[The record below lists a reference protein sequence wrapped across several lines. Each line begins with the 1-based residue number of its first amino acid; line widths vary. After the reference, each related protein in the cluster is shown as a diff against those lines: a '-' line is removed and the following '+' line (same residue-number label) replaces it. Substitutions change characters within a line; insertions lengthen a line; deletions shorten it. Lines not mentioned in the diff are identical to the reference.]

1 MSKSR
6 RLRSAEKIFGTS
18 PGTLTYV
25 GEEIEHAIKIKRIEY
40 NATDYHVDES
50 SKLSACQLPKTGT
63 PYVNWLDVD
72 GIHDTKVVAALGQQY
87 HLHPLLLE
95 DVMNTEQKPKID
107 LYDDGPVAAGEPQND
122 VGARPHT
129 NGAAPNGTA
138 LINDPAPN
146 GTAEH
151 TGSVAFVT
159 LKMLHHSRQRQ
170 EIDTEHVSL
179 ILGKN
184 FLISFQEE
192 RTKDIF
198 EPVIERIKASAGKTR
213 RNGPDYLLYSLM
225 DVIVDHYFVITEH
238 ITDKM
243 DELEETI
250 IQQRANQQTLGTLY
264 VLKRELAFIRRTVYP
279 LRDVVGTLLREES
292 DLIHKTTLP
301 YLRDLSDHVNQI
313 IETLDSQREL
323 IAGLMDVYY
332 SIVSNR
338 MNSVMKT
345 LTIFSAIFM
354 PLTFIVGVYGMN
366 FDNIPELHTRYGY
379 FVVWGVMIATFIG
392 MLLYFRRRRWIN

>member
-50 SKLSACQLPKTGT
+50 SKLSACKLPHVGT
-63 PYVNWLDVD
+63 PYVNWIDVD
-72 GIHDTKVVAALGQQY
+72 GIHDPKVVAALGKQY

-107 LYDDGPVAAGEPQND
+107 LYDDGSAMTGEPQTTNGTGPPANGSNQNGSARSVAAGHAGE
-122 VGARPHT
+122 
-129 NGAAPNGTA
+129 TA
-138 LINDPAPN
+138 GP
-146 GTAEH
+146 T
-151 TGSVAFVT
+151 VFVT

-179 ILGKN
+179 ILGQN

-198 EPVIERIKASAGKTR
+198 EPVIDRIKASAGKTR
-213 RNGPDYLLYSLM
+213 RNGPDYLMYSLM
-225 DVIVDHYFVITEH
+225 DVIVDHYFVITER

-243 DELEETI
+243 DELEDLI
-250 IQQRANQQTLGTLY
+250 IQQKANQQTLGSLY
-264 VLKRELAFIRRTVYP
+264 ILKRELAFIRRTVYP

-292 DLIHKTTLP
+292 DLVHKTTLP
-301 YLRDLSDHVNQI
+301 YLRDLADHMNQV

-345 LTIFSAIFM
+345 LTIVSAIFI
-354 PLTFIVGVYGMN
+354 PLTFIAGIYGMN
-366 FDNIPELHTRYGY
+366 FNNMPELRTANGY
-379 FVVWGVMIATFIG
+379 FWALGIMGAIAVGEII
-392 MLLYFRRRRWIN
+392 YFKRRGWM